1 MVPSS
6 QLNTASEYIA
16 AFRAPLPR
24 EAFQPEP
31 RHLVR
36 IGCHLGIIAGGYA
49 VLRETGSLWL
59 AALISLLVGHSQASL
74 VFLGHSLGHNVILKN
89 PRARRALEMVIWPL
103 NLIPP
108 SLWIRLHNQ
117 THHPEV
123 NTPRDTDRVY
133 RVCEGTAANRIYMRL
148 FHPNRKTPLRHP
160 LVFFHFITYVLRHLV
175 SAFMPGDAKPSLVTY
190 KPYYSPALKRM
201 LLLELAIIAVLQ
213 VAMFLFLRGS
223 WWRYL
228 LAVPVPVLVASA
240 VAMTYIYTQHFL
252 NPLCERGDP
261 VVGATSVIV
270 PRWADWLHDNV
281 SYHIEHHLFPG
292 MNPRYYPEI
301 SRLLQQHFPERYN
314 RIPFREAWRRIWAH
328 DEFISEPDGLPGVEN
343 VPILMAAE

>member
-6 QLNTASEYIA
+6 QLRTASEYIA
-16 AFRAPLPR
+16 AFQTPLPR
-24 EAFQPEP
+24 EAFQPDH
-31 RHLVR
+31 RHLAR
-36 IGCHLGIIAGGYA
+36 IGCHLAIIVAGYV
-49 VLRETGSLWL
+49 VLRQTNMLWL
-59 AALISLLVGHSQASL
+59 AILASLAIGHSQAGL
-74 VFLGHSLGHNVILKN
+74 VFLGHTLGHNVILKN
-89 PRARRALEMVIWPL
+89 ARARRALEMVIWPL

-133 RVCEGTAANRIYMRL
+133 RASEVTRANRLYMRL
-148 FHPNRKTPLRHP
+148 FHPNRRTPLRHP
-160 LVFFHFITYVLRHLV
+160 LVFFHFITYVIRHLV
-175 SAFMPGDAKPSLVTY
+175 AALMPGDTKPSIVTH

-201 LLLELAIIAVLQ
+201 LLAELAVIAVLQ
-213 VAMFLFLRGS
+213 LGLFLFLGGS

-228 LAVPVPVLVASA
+228 LAVPVPILVAST

-252 NPLCERGDP
+252 NPLCERADP

-281 SYHIEHHLFPG
+281 SYHIEHHLFPS
-292 MNPRYYPEI
+292 MNPRYYPQV
-301 SRLLQQHFPERYN
+301 SRLLQQHFPDRYN
-314 RIPFREAWRRIWAH
+314 RIPFGEAWRRVWAQ
-328 DEFISEPDGLPGVEN
+328 DEFISEPDSLPGLESAA
-343 VPILMAAE
+343 LRMAAE